1 MNNHQERPYSYRE
14 KVLYL
19 KKKTFAFLKSVEYN
33 RKRKKENV
41 YYISRSYYFQ
51 GLFTGDA

>member
-1 MNNHQERPYSYRE
+1 MIIKIVQT
-14 KVLYL
+14 
-19 KKKTFAFLKSVEYN
+19 KKKTFAFLKSIEYN
-33 RKRKKENV
+33 GKHKKENV

>member
-1 MNNHQERPYSYRE
+1 MCF
-14 KVLYL
+14 
-19 KKKTFAFLKSVEYN
+19 KKKTFAFLKSIEYN

-41 YYISRSYYFQ
+41 YYISHSYYFQ